1 MRHKTNHNCSTI
13 YIVRIVVVVI
23 ANKWINSI
31 RVSSWIIRVNFWP
44 VVTYLNHF
52 NKTKKKKN
60 KQNKQTN
67 KKKEMSRRLN
77 IRFHFKLGYL
87 AFAKF
92 SWCRQGGSF
101 EWQYLPMAVF
111 AQYFTYRARRPNIC

>member
-13 YIVRIVVVVI
+13 YIVRIEVVVI

-52 NKTKKKKN
+52 NKTKKKKTN
-60 KQNKQTN
+60 KINKQT
-67 KKKEMSRRLN
+67 KKKRNEQEIKHKISFQTR
-77 IRFHFKLGYL
+77 I
-87 AFAKF
+87 F
-92 SWCRQGGSF
+92 SFCKI
-101 EWQYLPMAVF
+101 LLV
-111 AQYFTYRARRPNIC
+111 

>member
-13 YIVRIVVVVI
+13 YIVRIEVVVI

-60 KQNKQTN
+60 KKKKQKN
-67 KKKEMSRRLN
+67 KKNTKGQNETKMTKENRD
-77 IRFHFKLGYL
+77 
-87 AFAKF
+87 
-92 SWCRQGGSF
+92 
-101 EWQYLPMAVF
+101 
-111 AQYFTYRARRPNIC
+111 RA

>member
-13 YIVRIVVVVI
+13 YIVRIEVVVI

-52 NKTKKKKN
+52 NKTKKNKKKTN
-60 KQNKQTN
+60 KINKQT
-67 KKKEMSRRLN
+67 KKK
-77 IRFHFKLGYL
+77 K
-87 AFAKF
+87 
-92 SWCRQGGSF
+92 
-101 EWQYLPMAVF
+101 
-111 AQYFTYRARRPNIC
+111 